1 MKHQEPNCEMSLMPS
16 RQLQR
21 SKSSDARSERQG
33 NEFPFLNC
41 GLLEG
46 SRDADREVLADWA
59 SDVQTRVRSSPKTGD
74 DGDARMGKWRS
85 RGKLR
90 TEGRLNRVT
99 QKAVPGDAVPSTWT
113 TMDGRAMADA
123 IKDELENKRAC
134 RFFFQRL
141 SSSFV

>member
-1 MKHQEPNCEMSLMPS
+1 MKHQEPNCEMSMMPS

-33 NEFPFLNC
+33 KEFPFLNC

-85 RGKLR
+85 RGKL
-90 TEGRLNRVT
+90 
-99 QKAVPGDAVPSTWT
+99 K
-113 TMDGRAMADA
+113 DGRAIESRHAKGSAGRRCTVDMDDDGWARDGGCDR
-123 IKDELENKRAC
+123 K
-134 RFFFQRL
+134 
-141 SSSFV
+141 